1 MELPVLVQPQSSG
14 FRASTGGPL
23 DLSADGPT
31 PDAAMTALRSLVAAK
46 LHAGGQIRTLTVTDA
61 DSIQAAARKVG
72 ESPLFEDWV
81 QAVEEY
87 RRQNNTVPDPKECL
101 SSPRRGGRE

>member
-1 MELPVLVQPQSSG
+1 MHRSPRRWHLELPVLVSPQPTG

-23 DLSADGPT
+23 DLTADGPT
-31 PDAAMTALRSLVAAK
+31 PDAAVDALRTLLATK
-46 LHAGGQIRTLTVTDA
+46 LQGSQIRAVIVTDV
-61 DSIQAAARKVG
+61 DSLRAAARKLG

-87 RRQNNTVPDPKECL
+87 RRQHNTVPDA
-101 SSPRRGGRE
+101 G

>member
-1 MELPVLVQPQSSG
+1 MELPVLVSPQATG

-23 DLSADGPT
+23 DLTADGPT
-31 PDAAMTALRSLVAAK
+31 PDAAVDALRSLLATR
-46 LHAGGQIRTLTVTDA
+46 LQRSQIRTVVVTDV
-61 DSIQAAARKVG
+61 DSLRAAARKLG

-87 RRQNNTVPDPKECL
+87 RRQHNTVPDA
-101 SSPRRGGRE
+101 G

>member
-1 MELPVLVQPQSSG
+1 MELPVLVSPRSAG
-14 FRASTGGPL
+14 FRASTGGPF

-31 PDAAMTALRSLVAAK
+31 PDAAVDALRALLVAQ
-46 LHAGGQIRTLTVTDA
+46 LQSGQVRTLTVTDPTA
-61 DSIQAAARKVG
+61 IIEAAQKVG

-87 RRQNNTVPDPKECL
+87 RRQNNTVPDA
-101 SSPRRGGRE
+101 G